1 MALDLIIKQVE
12 KLVWWCFQ
20 KIYLYSKL
28 NRRFS
33 MNRYQSKDIKKIRKS
48 KTDEALTY
56 KSKAIC
62 FLQENHVITIHEA
75 QAKILSPFL
84 VDKMLT
90 ISSTKFGTVIN

>member
-1 MALDLIIKQVE
+1 
-12 KLVWWCFQ
+12 
-20 KIYLYSKL
+20 
-28 NRRFS
+28 